1 MIRLRV
7 KELALAKGFNMS
19 SLARSSGLG
28 FSTVKR
34 LWSDPYREVTVSTLE
49 KIAKALNVATA
60 ELIEDVPDSNA

>member
-7 KELALAKGFNMS
+7 KELASAKGFNMS

-49 KIAKALNVATA
+49 KIARALNLATA
-60 ELIEDVPDSNA
+60 ELIEDVPDSQP